1 MNRNSL
7 DWRSSALLF
16 WTTDWRTFKS
26 TCFLFKCRTLLD
38 HTALHTSG
46 RGSLQLGQVLLE
58 QGEAVSDLGGG
69 PCQGGDRLLH
79 PCDGQGD
86 LLRLQPPVLT
96 AVHVGHHGGVRGPAV
111 VVGGRN
117 SRPEAVGRC

>member
-26 TCFLFKCRTLLD
+26 TCFFFKCRTLLD

-86 LLRLQPPVLT
+86 LLRLQPPVHA
-96 AVHVGHHGGVRGPAV
+96 AVHVGHHGGVGGPAV
-111 VVGGRN
+111 VVCGRN